1 MLPVVGQVRR
11 FRLVNPRPI
20 DAAFGEGFANLRR
33 EPLGPLRELRRTC
46 RNTLGVH
53 ESVGA
58 TDGESTQDIHRINVR
73 QLCESTDVSVL
84 AIDQGTS
91 GTKAIVVDEAG
102 TVLALAEEP
111 VRPQYLADGAVEQS
125 PSELLESVLT
135 AGRRAIDEAGV
146 PIEVISLANQG
157 ETVLA
162 WDPATGEPLTTALV
176 WQDSR
181 AQSVCDRLR
190 ARADV
195 IAARSGLVLDPYF
208 SAPKMAWIREHLTRE
223 GVVTTSDSWLLHR
236 LTGEF
241 VTDVS
246 TASRSLILN
255 LDSRE
260 WDNDLLGYFG
270 LEGESLPR
278 IAACDEVVGQTNA
291 FGGSIPVGGVIVD
304 QQAALLAEGCLEVGE
319 AKCTYGTGAFL
330 LMNTGPSAP
339 RSTNG
344 LTTSVAWTIRG
355 ESKYCIDGQVFTA
368 ASAIRWLQELGLI
381 SDARDIDMAAAADSG
396 NVSFVPAL
404 AGLAAPWW
412 RADAKAAFSGMSLA
426 TDRGQLI
433 RAVLE
438 GIAAQIADL
447 AAACAA
453 DLGDSLKSLR
463 VDGGLTRSSVLM
475 QAQADILQLP
485 IEVYPSAH
493 ATALGAAA
501 LGRLAVRPREVVPA
515 VDWTPEHVYEP
526 RWNADRAA
534 DFMGNWRAA
543 VTRTLPT
550 EGER

>member
-1 MLPVVGQVRR
+1 MLPTVSQVRG
-11 FRLVNPRPI
+11 FRLVDPRPI
-20 DAAFGEGFANLRR
+20 NAALGEGLANLRR
-33 EPLGPLRELRRTC
+33 EPIGPLGELRGTC
-46 RNTLGVH
+46 RNELGVH
-53 ESVGA
+53 ESVSA
-58 TDGESTQDIHRINVR
+58 TDCESTQDIHHINVR

-125 PSELLESVLT
+125 PIELLESVLT

-162 WDPATGEPLTTALV
+162 WDRATGEPLTTALV

-190 ARADV
+190 GHSDV

-208 SAPKMAWIREHLTRE
+208 SAPKMAWIRENFTRE
-223 GVVTTSDSWLLHR
+223 GVVTTSDTWLLHR

-246 TASRSLILN
+246 TASRSLIMN
-255 LDSRE
+255 LDARA
-260 WDNDLLGYFG
+260 WDDELLGYFG
-270 LEGESLPR
+270 LEGEALPR
-278 IAACDEVVGQTNA
+278 IAACDEVIGQTNA

-330 LMNTGPSAP
+330 LMNTGTSAP

-381 SDARDIDMAAAADSG
+381 SDARDIDTAAAADSG

-463 VDGGLTRSSVLM
+463 VDGGLTRSAVLM

-501 LGRLAVRPREVVPA
+501 LGRLAVRPQEAVPA
-515 VDWTPEHVYEP
+515 LEWVPEHVYEP

-543 VTRTLPT
+543 VMRTLSM

>member
-1 MLPVVGQVRR
+1 VLAAMREVRG
-11 FRLVNPRPI
+11 FRLVDPWPFDTSI
-20 DAAFGEGFANLRR
+20 VEGLTNLRIQPCR
-33 EPLGPLRELRRTC
+33 PVGEPCGAS
-46 RNTLGVH
+46 RNALGVD
-53 ESVGA
+53 EAVRA
-58 TDGESTQDIHRINVR
+58 TDCESTQDIHRINVR

-91 GTKAIVVDEAG
+91 GTKAIVVDDSGA
-102 TVLALAEEP
+102 VLSLAEES
-111 VRPQYLADGAVEQS
+111 VRPQYLADAAVEQS
-125 PSELLESVLT
+125 PGELLESVLA
-135 AGRRAIDEAGV
+135 AGRRAVAAAGV
-146 PIEVISLANQG
+146 PIEVVSLANQG

-162 WDPATGEPLTTALV
+162 WDPSTGEPLTTALV

-181 AQSVCDRLR
+181 AQSVCDRMR
-190 ARADV
+190 AKAEV
-195 IAARSGLVLDPYF
+195 IAERSGLVLDPYF
-208 SAPKMAWIREHLTRE
+208 SAPKMAWIRENLTRE
-223 GVVTTSDSWLLHR
+223 GVVTTSDTWLLHR

-246 TASRSLILN
+246 TASRSLIMN
-255 LDSRE
+255 LDSRA
-260 WDNDLLGYFG
+260 WDSELLGLFD
-270 LEGESLPR
+270 LEDEAIPR
-278 IAACDEVVGQTNA
+278 ITDCDEVVGTTDA

-304 QQAALLAEGCLEVGE
+304 QQAALLAEGCLSVGE

-330 LMNTGPSAP
+330 LMNTGTAAP

-381 SDARDIDMAAAADSG
+381 SDARDIDTAAAGESG
-396 NVSFVPAL
+396 NVLFVPAL

-447 AAACAA
+447 ASACAV

-463 VDGGLTRSSVLM
+463 VDGGLTRSAVLM

-501 LGRLAVRPREVVPA
+501 LGRLAVRPHEAVPA

-526 RWNADRAA
+526 QWSADRASE
-534 DFMGNWRAA
+534 FMGSWRAA
-543 VTRTLPT
+543 VERTLPA